1 MRKLLLL
8 TAALMLA
15 CLLAAA
21 PGMAKEAEATT
32 GSASWYGP
40 GLYGNSTASGEVLTP
55 STWGA
60 AHNTL
65 PFGTELTICYQGA
78 CADNVPVI
86 DRGPYVAGRDLD
98 ATAAVAET
106 IGLTSA
112 GVGLVTWHVEGRAG
126 IAGEAS
132 APATPASYRANDRAS
147 DRANERD
154 IDPVSYKYASS
165 QPDAGGG
172 SSFYVVRPGDT
183 LSGIAAQ
190 FGTSVNHLAS
200 ANSIPDPDFISVGQK
215 IYTTDSGG
223 AGLL

>member
-8 TAALMLA
+8 TAALMLP

-21 PGMAKEAEATT
+21 PSMAKEAEATT
-32 GSASWYGP
+32 GGASWYGP

-78 CADNVPVI
+78 CANNVPVI

-98 ATAAVAET
+98 VTAAVAET

-132 APATPASYRANDRAS
+132 TPAASYRANDRA
-147 DRANERD
+147 NYRD

-172 SSFYVVRPGDT
+172 SYYVVRPGDT

-200 ANSIPDPDFISVGQK
+200 ANGIPDPDFILVGQK
-215 IYTTDSGG
+215 IYTTDPGG
-223 AGLL
+223 ARLL

>member
-32 GSASWYGP
+32 GDASWYGP

-60 AHNTL
+60 AHKTL

-78 CADNVPVI
+78 CANNVPVI

-98 ATAAVAET
+98 VTAAVAET
-106 IGLTSA
+106 TGLTSA

-132 APATPASYRANDRAS
+132 APASYRANDRAN
-147 DRANERD
+147 DRD

-172 SSFYVVRPGDT
+172 SYYVVRPGDT

-200 ANSIPDPDFISVGQK
+200 ANGIPDPDFISVGQK
-215 IYTTDSGG
+215 IYY
-223 AGLL
+223 

>member
-32 GSASWYGP
+32 GGASWYGP

-78 CADNVPVI
+78 CANNVPVI

-98 ATAAVAET
+98 VTAAVAET

-132 APATPASYRANDRAS
+132 ALANYRANY
-147 DRANERD
+147 RD

-172 SSFYVVRPGDT
+172 SYYVVRPGDT

-200 ANSIPDPDFISVGQK
+200 ANGIPDPDFILVGQK
-215 IYTTDSGG
+215 IYY
-223 AGLL
+223 

>member
-32 GSASWYGP
+32 GG
-40 GLYGNSTASGEVLTP
+40 ASGEVLTP

-78 CADNVPVI
+78 CANNVPVI

-98 ATAAVAET
+98 VTAAVAET

-132 APATPASYRANDRAS
+132 APASYRANDRAS
-147 DRANERD
+147 DRANDRANYLD

-172 SSFYVVRPGDT
+172 SYYVVRPGDT

-200 ANSIPDPDFISVGQK
+200 ANGIPDPDFILVGQK
-215 IYTTDSGG
+215 IYTTDPGG
-223 AGLL
+223 ARLL

>member
-32 GSASWYGP
+32 GGASWYGP

-60 AHNTL
+60 AHKTL

-98 ATAAVAET
+98 VTAAVAET

-132 APATPASYRANDRAS
+132 APASYPANDRA
-147 DRANERD
+147 NYRD

-172 SSFYVVRPGDT
+172 SYYVVRPGDT

-200 ANSIPDPDFISVGQK
+200 ANGIPDPDFISVGQK
-215 IYTTDSGG
+215 INTTDPGG
-223 AGLL
+223 ARLL

>member
-32 GSASWYGP
+32 GGASWYGP

-60 AHNTL
+60 AHKTL

-132 APATPASYRANDRAS
+132 APASYRANDRAN
-147 DRANERD
+147 DLD

-165 QPDAGGG
+165 QPDADGG
-172 SSFYVVRPGDT
+172 SYYVVRPGDT

-200 ANSIPDPDFISVGQK
+200 ANGIPDPDFILVGQK
-215 IYTTDSGG
+215 IYY
-223 AGLL
+223 

>member
-21 PGMAKEAEATT
+21 PGMAKEAQATT
-32 GSASWYGP
+32 GGASWYGP

-78 CADNVPVI
+78 CANNVPVI
-86 DRGPYVAGRDLD
+86 DRGPYGAGRDLD
-98 ATAAVAET
+98 VTAAVAET

-126 IAGEAS
+126 FASEAS
-132 APATPASYRANDRAS
+132 APASYRANDRA
-147 DRANERD
+147 NYLD
-154 IDPVSYKYASS
+154 IDPVSYKHASS

-172 SSFYVVRPGDT
+172 SYYVVRPGDT

-200 ANSIPDPDFISVGQK
+200 ANGIPDPDFILVGQK
-215 IYTTDSGG
+215 IYY
-223 AGLL
+223 

>member
-32 GSASWYGP
+32 GGASWYGP

-78 CADNVPVI
+78 CANNVPVI

-98 ATAAVAET
+98 VTAAVAET

-132 APATPASYRANDRAS
+132 APASYRANDRAN
-147 DRANERD
+147 DRD
-154 IDPVSYKYASS
+154 IAPVSYKYASS

-172 SSFYVVRPGDT
+172 SYYVVRPGDT

-190 FGTSVNHLAS
+190 FGTSVSHLAS
-200 ANSIPDPDFISVGQK
+200 ANGIPDPDFILVGQK
-215 IYTTDSGG
+215 IYY
-223 AGLL
+223 

>member
-32 GSASWYGP
+32 GGASWYGP

-78 CADNVPVI
+78 CANNVPVI

-98 ATAAVAET
+98 VTAAVAET

-132 APATPASYRANDRAS
+132 APASYRANDRAS
-147 DRANERD
+147 DRANDRANYRD

-172 SSFYVVRPGDT
+172 TYYVVRPGDT

-200 ANSIPDPDFISVGQK
+200 ANGIPDPDFILVGQK
-215 IYTTDSGG
+215 IYTTDPGG
-223 AGLL
+223 ARLF

>member
-32 GSASWYGP
+32 GGASWYGP

-78 CADNVPVI
+78 CANNVPVI

-98 ATAAVAET
+98 VTAAVAET

-132 APATPASYRANDRAS
+132 APASYRANDRAN
-147 DRANERD
+147 DLD

-165 QPDAGGG
+165 QPDADGG
-172 SSFYVVRPGDT
+172 SYYVVRPGDT

-200 ANSIPDPDFISVGQK
+200 ANGIPDPDFILVGQK
-215 IYTTDSGG
+215 IYY
-223 AGLL
+223 

>member
-32 GSASWYGP
+32 GGASWYGP

-78 CADNVPVI
+78 CANNVPVI

-98 ATAAVAET
+98 VTAAVAET

-112 GVGLVTWHVEGRAG
+112 GVGLVTWHVGGRAG

-132 APATPASYRANDRAS
+132 APASYRANDRAS
-147 DRANERD
+147 DRANDRANYRD

-172 SSFYVVRPGDT
+172 SYYVVRPGDT

-200 ANSIPDPDFISVGQK
+200 ANGIPDPDFISVGQK
-215 IYTTDSGG
+215 INTTDPGG
-223 AGLL
+223 ARLL

>member
-32 GSASWYGP
+32 GGASWYGP

-78 CADNVPVI
+78 CANNVPVI

-98 ATAAVAET
+98 VTAAVAET

-112 GVGLVTWHVEGRAG
+112 GVGLVTWDVEGRAG
-126 IAGEAS
+126 VAGEAS
-132 APATPASYRANDRAS
+132 TPAASYRANDRA
-147 DRANERD
+147 NYRD

-165 QPDAGGG
+165 QPDAGG
-172 SSFYVVRPGDT
+172 SYYVVRPGDT

-200 ANSIPDPDFISVGQK
+200 ANGIPDP
-215 IYTTDSGG
+215 GG
-223 AGLL
+223 ARLL

>member
-32 GSASWYGP
+32 GGASWYGP

-78 CADNVPVI
+78 CANNVSVI

-98 ATAAVAET
+98 VTATVAET

-132 APATPASYRANDRAS
+132 APASYRASDRAS
-147 DRANERD
+147 DRD
-154 IDPVSYKYASS
+154 IAPVSYKYASS

-172 SSFYVVRPGDT
+172 SYYVVRPGDT

-200 ANSIPDPDFISVGQK
+200 TNGIPDPDFISVGQK
-215 IYTTDSGG
+215 INTTDPGG
-223 AGLL
+223 ARLL

>member
-32 GSASWYGP
+32 GGASWYGP

-78 CADNVPVI
+78 CANNVSVI

-98 ATAAVAET
+98 VTAAVAET
-106 IGLTSA
+106 VGLTSA
-112 GVGLVTWHVEGRAG
+112 GVGVVTWHVEGRAG

-132 APATPASYRANDRAS
+132 APASYRANDRAN
-147 DRANERD
+147 DRD

-172 SSFYVVRPGDT
+172 SYYVVRPGDT

-200 ANSIPDPDFISVGQK
+200 ANGIPDPDFISVGQK
-215 IYTTDSGG
+215 INTTDPGG
-223 AGLL
+223 ARLL

>member
-21 PGMAKEAEATT
+21 PGMAKEAEAKT
-32 GSASWYGP
+32 GGASWYGP
-40 GLYGNSTASGEVLTP
+40 GLYGNATASGEVLTP

-78 CADNVPVI
+78 CANNVPVI

-98 ATAAVAET
+98 VTAAVAET

-132 APATPASYRANDRAS
+132 APASYRANARAS
-147 DRANERD
+147 DRANYLD
-154 IDPVSYKYASS
+154 TDPVSYKYASS
-165 QPDAGGG
+165 QSDAGGG
-172 SSFYVVRPGDT
+172 SYYVVRPGDT

-190 FGTSVNHLAS
+190 LGTSVNHLAS
-200 ANSIPDPDFISVGQK
+200 ANGIPNPDFILVGQK
-215 IYTTDSGG
+215 IFY
-223 AGLL
+223 

>member
-32 GSASWYGP
+32 GGASWYGP

-78 CADNVPVI
+78 CANNVPVI

-98 ATAAVAET
+98 VTAGVAET
-106 IGLTSA
+106 TGLTSA

-126 IAGEAS
+126 VAGEAN
-132 APATPASYRANDRAS
+132 APASYRANDRAS
-147 DRANERD
+147 ARASYRANDLD
-154 IDPVSYKYASS
+154 IDPVSYKSASS

-172 SSFYVVRPGDT
+172 SYYVVRSGDT
-183 LSGIAAQ
+183 LSGLAAQ

-200 ANSIPDPDFISVGQK
+200 ANGISDPDFILVGQK
-215 IYTTDSGG
+215 ISY
-223 AGLL
+223 

>member
-32 GSASWYGP
+32 GGASWYGP

-78 CADNVPVI
+78 CANNVSVI

-98 ATAAVAET
+98 VTATVAET

-132 APATPASYRANDRAS
+132 APASYRANDRAS
-147 DRANERD
+147 DRASDRD
-154 IDPVSYKYASS
+154 IAPVSYKYASS

-172 SSFYVVRPGDT
+172 SYYVVRPGDT

-200 ANSIPDPDFISVGQK
+200 TNGIPDPDFISVGQK
-215 IYTTDSGG
+215 INTTDPGG
-223 AGLL
+223 ARLL

>member
-32 GSASWYGP
+32 GGASWYGP

-78 CADNVPVI
+78 CANNVSVI

-98 ATAAVAET
+98 VTAAVAET

-132 APATPASYRANDRAS
+132 APASYRANDRAN
-147 DRANERD
+147 DRD

-172 SSFYVVRPGDT
+172 SYYVVRPGDT

-200 ANSIPDPDFISVGQK
+200 ANGIPDPDFISVGQK
-215 IYTTDSGG
+215 INTTDPGG
-223 AGLL
+223 ARLL

>member
-32 GSASWYGP
+32 GGASWYGP

-78 CADNVPVI
+78 CANNVSVI

-98 ATAAVAET
+98 VTATVAET
-106 IGLTSA
+106 VGLTSA
-112 GVGLVTWHVEGRAG
+112 GVGVVTWHVEGRAG

-132 APATPASYRANDRAS
+132 APASYRANDRAN
-147 DRANERD
+147 DRD

-172 SSFYVVRPGDT
+172 SYYVVRPGDT

-200 ANSIPDPDFISVGQK
+200 ANGIPDPDFISVGQK
-215 IYTTDSGG
+215 INTTDPGG
-223 AGLL
+223 ARLL